1 MDVQNPLDDN
11 QYICKTDVKSFY
23 ESIDQ
28 YILMEQVNDAVCDR
42 DCRHYLYQVIH
53 RSVKMG
59 DLFKDIDKG
68 ISRGC
73 PLSPIFGALYLKAL
87 DDHFSNNNLY

>member
-1 MDVQNPLDDN
+1 
-11 QYICKTDVKSFY
+11 
-23 ESIDQ
+23 
-28 YILMEQVNDAVCDR
+28 
-42 DCRHYLYQVIH
+42 
-53 RSVKMG
+53 MG